1 MACHIAERRTN
12 SNHGTVVLQPTLPQ
26 PMLDLGSSPARYP
39 VDYLEGLAS
48 LDSLDLGSLLN
59 DSDLFGDVHRL
70 AYCAGRRAEQPQQ
83 LYWSMT
89 NRKRKWERQ
98 CSQNPGKRIKT
109 EDNGRHASRSAPN
122 PPVFPPHSTPLQL
135 TNSEAIVSTV
145 DSFPNAA
152 TTSTK
157 STEPGAVSEHT
168 RRRGLQMEVPMG
180 MMLSVKEL
188 DAHILKLQAVRATL
202 LDGANVAG
210 LVEGRPDGMVRMAQ
224 GTSSHVPVSIVSVGV
239 QALDEPLFDETSSLV
254 NRVGCL
260 NHEFNETISNF
271 KQTCYI
277 NDECRNVEEDIGRC
291 LAFIS
296 DHTSMNQRTLARNS
310 YRGMQFNPS
319 VTAPQVQRAI
329 EAANEALKVAQ
340 CITLFSTYITNRLGV
355 MVESATRKVCDC
367 DRVCQEQMIVE
378 RQQVRAILRGNH
390 AAVLH
395 AAKTWV
401 KTTEDASTAI
411 RMLIE
416 GVHAA

>member
-1 MACHIAERRTN
+1 
-12 SNHGTVVLQPTLPQ
+12 
-26 PMLDLGSSPARYP
+26 MLDLGSLSARYP

-70 AYCAGRRAEQPQQ
+70 AYCAGRAGRATPTAVLVYDQSTHTATWAANGSADGHDAE
-83 LYWSMT
+83 
-89 NRKRKWERQ
+89 RKRV
-98 CSQNPGKRIKT
+98 
-109 EDNGRHASRSAPN
+109 GRAY
-122 PPVFPPHSTPLQL
+122 
-135 TNSEAIVSTV
+135 
-145 DSFPNAA
+145 
-152 TTSTK
+152 
-157 STEPGAVSEHT
+157 
-168 RRRGLQMEVPMG
+168 
-180 MMLSVKEL
+180 
-188 DAHILKLQAVRATL
+188 LKLQAVRATL
-202 LDGANVAG
+202 LDGANMAG
-210 LVEGRPDGMVRMAQ
+210 LVEGRPD
-224 GTSSHVPVSIVSVGV
+224 
-239 QALDEPLFDETSSLV
+239 
-254 NRVGCL
+254 
-260 NHEFNETISNF
+260 
-271 KQTCYI
+271 
-277 NDECRNVEEDIGRC
+277 
-291 LAFIS
+291 
-296 DHTSMNQRTLARNS
+296 
-310 YRGMQFNPS
+310 
-319 VTAPQVQRAI
+319 APQVQRAI